1 MIVCHEHRF
10 IFVKTRKT
18 AGTSIEIALAGLC
31 GPRDVITRISP
42 QDEKT
47 RQELG
52 FRGPQNDRISMSRYT
67 GQDWVRLLRRGRP
80 ARFYN
85 HATALEIQDHVEPT
99 VWNSYFKFCFERNP
113 WDKVVSAYYW
123 DCKGGY
129 ADTLANYVRN
139 GRANKWSAFDQ
150 YSIRGDIAVDE
161 VFRYE
166 DLGGE
171 LARLYKRLGAGTP
184 PQLPRAKGNTR
195 SDRRHYSELLGDE
208 ERERIARLFAREIAH
223 FGYSFGAPA

>member
-42 QDEKT
+42 QDEST
-47 RQELG
+47 RRQLG
-52 FRGPQNDRISMSRYT
+52 FRGPQNDRMAVSRYT
-67 GQDWVRLLRRGRP
+67 GQDWVRLLRRGRL

-85 HATALEIQDHVEPT
+85 HATALEIRDHLEPA
-99 VWNSYFKFCFERNP
+99 VWSSYFKFCFERNP
-113 WDKVVSAYYW
+113 WDKVVSAYFW
-123 DCKGGY
+123 DCKSGY
-129 ADTLANYVRN
+129 TDTLENYVRT

-166 DLGGE
+166 NLDEE
-171 LARLYKRLGAGTP
+171 LARIYRQLGAGTP
-184 PQLPRAKGNTR
+184 PQLPRAKGTAR
-195 SDRRHYSELLGDE
+195 SDRRHYSELLGED
-208 ERERIARLFAREIAH
+208 ERERIALLFAREIAH
-223 FGYSFGAPA
+223 FRYRFDARA